1 MGDNIYFIRKI
12 VQDELA
18 GLALVVE
25 IRTTAGTTK
34 TITPSSI
41 TRENFTDGACVK
53 VDFYDSSTDE
63 YSVSTIYLKRPA
75 TATFPCLDGRA
86 CRNLVMATVTGLT
99 KTATDTLEGTIRFCI
114 NTPNPEAITG

>member
-41 TRENFTDGACVK
+41 TRENITGGACVK

-63 YSVSTIYLKRPA
+63 YGVSSISLRRPA
-75 TATFPCLDGRA
+75 TAPFPCLDGRS
-86 CRNLVMATVTGLT
+86 CRTVVTATVTGLT